1 MKLTVYLIL
10 FFAISSVSAQVTSKS
25 DSLKA
30 AKAKIDSIKNAQRA
44 SDLVVD
50 AAIDE
55 MQGKYAD
62 AVLNYQEALK
72 LDDQPGVHFAISK
85 AYLRLKKLQPALE
98 HAQKAVKGQPND
110 AEYLALLGKLYLY
123 NNNIDSAKAVYER
136 AVKIDSTTSETLYT
150 LAQLYQNDNPEKA
163 LKFYKRLL
171 NLSGPEWDILSKI
184 SALNEKLGKDED
196 TIKLLENLVKK
207 NPSNLDVQKLL
218 IQTYLKDKK
227 YDEAEKKAAE
237 ALVLF
242 PNDVNLIEMKAQA
255 YIRNEEWQKGSD
267 EYIKLIHNKKIPFDT
282 KLKIADGFLNEA
294 LNDSTLLNIS
304 VKVLKA
310 MEQDTTTW
318 QVNSMLGEAYGKQ
331 KDDSLAIVYYKKA
344 TELGSWNSETWSK
357 LGIALFQAGKFQEC
371 VDEMSK
377 AIKEFPDDYIINFV
391 YGFSLSQ
398 LQRNKEAEPYLAKA
412 VTLNPNDVNT
422 LSVYGFTLNQLK
434 KEDKALKYITKA
446 LSLDPKNTQLLGMAG
461 MICDGKKEYDKCDYY
476 YGKAISIDSTNAL
489 ILNNF
494 AYSKSERYY
503 ASGAKKKLE
512 MKKALKM
519 VNISLEQ
526 DPDNASYLD
535 TKGWIYYQLGKM
547 DSAKKY
553 VELSIKKDSTNSSV
567 YEHLGDIEYK
577 LKDLKEAK
585 KYWKQALK
593 LDKYNKAIKEKLKRE
608 SFED

>member
-1 MKLTVYLIL
+1 M
-10 FFAISSVSAQVTSKS
+10 SSLSAQVISRS

-55 MQGKYAD
+55 MQGKYAE

-98 HAQKAVKGQPND
+98 HAQKAVEGQPND
-110 AEYLALLGKLYLY
+110 AEYLTLLGKLYLY
-123 NNNIDSAKAVYER
+123 SRNIDSAKAVYER
-136 AVKIDSTTSETLYT
+136 AVKIDSTTSETLFT
-150 LAQLYQNDNPEKA
+150 LAQLYQTDSPEKA
-163 LKFYKRLL
+163 LKIYNRLL
-171 NLSGPEWDILSKI
+171 NLSGPEWNVLLKI
-184 SALNEKLGKDED
+184 SSQNEKLGRDAD
-196 TIKLLENLVKK
+196 TIKLLETLIKK

-218 IQTYLKDKK
+218 IQTYLKNKR
-227 YDEAEKKAAE
+227 YDEAGEKAAD

-242 PNDVNLIEMKAQA
+242 PDDVNLIEMRAQA

-267 EYIKLIHNKKIPFDT
+267 EYIKLIHNKKIPFAT
-282 KLKIADGFLNEA
+282 KIKIAGGFLNEA
-294 LNDSTLLNIS
+294 LDDSTLLNIS

-318 QVNSMLGEAYGKQ
+318 QANSMLGEVYGKQ
-331 KDDSLAIVYYKKA
+331 KNDSLSIVYYKKA

-357 LGIALFQAGKFQEC
+357 LGIVLFQAGKFQEC
-371 VDEMSK
+371 VDEMAE
-377 AIKEFPDDYIINFV
+377 AIKKFPDDYVISFV
-391 YGFSLSQ
+391 NGFSLSQ

-412 VTLNPNDVNT
+412 VVLNPNDVNT

-434 KEDKALKYITKA
+434 KEDEALKYITKA

-461 MICDGKKEYDKCDYY
+461 MICDGKKEFDKCDYY
-476 YGKAISIDSTNAL
+476 YGKALSIDSSNAL

-494 AYSKSERYY
+494 AYSKSERNYT
-503 ASGAKKKLE
+503 SKTKKKLE
-512 MKKALKM
+512 MEKALKM

-526 DPDNASYLD
+526 EPDNSSYLD
-535 TKGWIYYQLGKM
+535 TKGWIFYQLGKI

-553 VELSIKKDSTNSSV
+553 VKLSLKKDSGNSSV
-567 YEHLGDIEYK
+567 LDHLGDIEYK
-577 LKDLKEAK
+577 LKNLDEAK
-585 KYWKQALK
+585 RNWKQALK
-593 LDKYNKAIKEKLKRE
+593 LDKNNESIKEKLKKE